1 MSHTTQSVV
10 HTAFRAIK
18 TVMLSPA
25 ISLEELR
32 LMLMT
37 ELGNPSEDAIPTPS
51 AGELHFENIFD
62 FAAWYDKHQSSF
74 TDAQRAA
81 LNTVAHT
88 RAAVEVGCACKRAN
102 REAMAHQYFETF
114 WSKNKNTDLLKT
126 IADIGCAKK
135 VSIGAFCSYPCVP
148 EIPS

>member
-1 MSHTTQSVV
+1 MRNSIAADRLQGQMSHTTQSVV

-62 FAAWYDKHQSSF
+62 FAASF
-74 TDAQRAA
+74 
-81 LNTVAHT
+81 L
-88 RAAVEVGCACKRAN
+88 
-102 REAMAHQYFETF
+102 
-114 WSKNKNTDLLKT
+114 S
-126 IADIGCAKK
+126 
-135 VSIGAFCSYPCVP
+135 
-148 EIPS
+148 